1 MNISTNN
8 MKLNLNKSKIEE
20 KDERWIEQDII
31 VPDNMPDAIKIINIT
46 ATPYIN
52 DIEVNNGRIKIVGK
66 INYSV
71 IYRANDEEMNI
82 RGLNV
87 SYPYTTNLEKNNI
100 KNKEDIIIKSRLK
113 NIIYSLPNERKIA
126 IKNEVSFDINIIESV
141 NVDIIKEFPTGQDIE
156 FNKCKN
162 CFCNIKQKK
171 RSIISSSEDV
181 MLGKDSKSVYEILKI
196 KCKIKDT
203 EYKESYNKI
212 MLKGV
217 IEICILYI
225 GEEKN
230 ICNDK
235 VDVPFSS
242 MVELDN
248 ISDRSQF
255 NIDYIIRDL
264 NVKLNPDIDQRT
276 LNVDYKIENNITLFE
291 KEEVEYID
299 DFYSKSRDLKYEV
312 KDVNISA
319 SEQDIEKEITITES
333 ISDIIPENSKVI
345 EYSLD
350 TNGILPT
357 YEDNSVKVNGIAKLN
372 LIIQNKDTNE
382 LESKI
387 IDIMVDQNFPID
399 SSWQNS
405 NIHIKVEDVK
415 LNVIQS
421 GTNLDIKIVIYLK
434 INVENILN
442 ISSIDNI
449 EDVPINLKDIS
460 SINIYIVK
468 PGDSIWKIA
477 KKYKTSM
484 DNIIKINKLENPDAI
499 DVGQKILI
507 IR

>member
-8 MKLNLNKSKIEE
+8 MKLNLNKSKIVE

-31 VPDNMPDAIKIINIT
+31 VPDNMPDAIKIINIS

-66 INYSV
+66 MNYSV
-71 IYRANDEEMNI
+71 IYRANDEDMNI

-126 IKNEVSFDINIIESV
+126 IKNEVSFDTKIIESV
-141 NVDIIKEFPTGQDIE
+141 NVDIIKDFPSGQDIE
-156 FNKCKN
+156 YNKCKN
-162 CFCNIKQKK
+162 CFNNIKQKK
-171 RSIISSSEDV
+171 RSMITSSEDV
-181 MLGKDSKSVYEILKI
+181 MLGKESPAVYEMLKT

-212 MLKGV
+212 MLKG
-217 IEICILYI
+217 ILEICILYL
-225 GEEKN
+225 GEGKN
-230 ICNDK
+230 ICNER

-248 ISDRSQF
+248 ISDKSQF

-264 NVKLNPDIDQRT
+264 NVRLNPDIDQKT

-299 DFYSKSRDLKYEV
+299 DFYSKTRDLKYDI
-312 KDVNISA
+312 KDVNITA
-319 SEQDIEKEITITES
+319 SESDIEKEINITES

-345 EYSLD
+345 EYTLD
-350 TNGILPT
+350 TNGIIPML
-357 YEDNSVKVNGIAKLN
+357 EDNNIKVNGIAKLN

-382 LESKI
+382 LESKT

-399 SSWQNS
+399 SAWQNS
-405 NIHIKVEDVK
+405 NVHIKVEDVK
-415 LNVIQS
+415 LNVIQN
-421 GTNLDIKIVIYLK
+421 GTSIDIKITISVK
-434 INVENILN
+434 INLENILSINSVENI
-442 ISSIDNI
+442 
-449 EDVPINLKDIS
+449 EDAPINLKDIS

-477 KKYKTSM
+477 KKYKTSTE
-484 DNIIKINKLENPDAI
+484 NIIKINKLENPDVI